1 MSIWI
6 TLKCL
11 GCILVFTVCT
21 MAGVNRGSK
30 LSRRT
35 VLLREMSRFLAA
47 VRAELTYRKAR
58 SQIVLQNA
66 EKSEEHRLLKLDFSG
81 KETPPELVKREEDR
95 AQLEWA
101 ALTTSEERRI
111 FFDALRCVG
120 MQDSAEQ
127 CEQLKGAQC
136 LLEQAEKQAGEKA
149 AEEMRIFRTLG
160 VCAGC
165 AAVLFLL

>member
-81 KETPPELVKREEDR
+81 TETPPELVRRE
-95 AQLEWA
+95 
-101 ALTTSEERRI
+101 
-111 FFDALRCVG
+111 
-120 MQDSAEQ
+120 DSAEQ